1 MRLTILLFLLL
12 LLPASNNVFAIGSIT
27 TTPTFQTKTTFIK
40 KQSLKEKLLV
50 KWYKQQLRKKTNLD
64 KAKKTVNT
72 LGYISLAAGI
82 LAPLLALLTAGIA
95 SYGFAVFIAIF
106 AMALAPTAI
115 IFGIISLRKRK
126 KLEDKTGTSAAPAII
141 GLIAGSA
148 FLILLVAVALSFS
161 FNYGS

>member
-27 TTPTFQTKTTFIK
+27 TPTFQTQTTFIK

-50 KWYKQQLRKKTNLD
+50 KWYKQQLRKKANLD
-64 KAKKTVNT
+64 NAKKTVNT

-106 AMALAPTAI
+106 ALALAPTAI